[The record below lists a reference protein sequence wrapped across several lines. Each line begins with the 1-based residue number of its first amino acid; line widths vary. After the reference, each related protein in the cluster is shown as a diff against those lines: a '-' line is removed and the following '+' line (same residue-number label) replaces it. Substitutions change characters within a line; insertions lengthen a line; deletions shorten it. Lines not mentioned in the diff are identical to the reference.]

1 MNHQP
6 RLDNNDSSS
15 QSVSFAYL
23 TPESVFMQ
31 IKQLHHTVL
40 LTVLITICSNQRI
53 LSQESH
59 QTRIESLLDIANNAP
74 DSVILIVD
82 NLFISEEFEHD
93 SSYYYGLRK
102 VKAKAL
108 FKKGFFEKCLLY
120 YKSNYTYYNKTNDSL
135 SLAKAADQIGTS
147 YMYQGNIESAQPYF
161 IEALNLFEKVGSP
174 KDLANMYNGFAGLH
188 SFLGDNEKSLD
199 YLQKAMNLYIEMKD
213 TSGQSQLHSNM
224 GFVHMDM
231 ENYKEAE
238 INFKKQYILDSLIGS
253 KTGVGFF
260 HDYMGDLNKRQ
271 GKYQLAIDHYNQA
284 INIREEL
291 SNSFDLSESKLSIA
305 EALIEMK
312 KYNRAISY
320 LKEELKERENYGSVL
335 HVREIYKLI
344 SLSYKKQGLYAQS
357 LEYHEKLK
365 VVSDSLFN
373 AEMLDAF
380 AEKDAKYEL
389 DKKEAKLITLELED
403 QLKETRITNQKYT
416 ISGLGIGLGLVS
428 LLGYFL
434 YNQKNKI
441 SKQNLIISKSALE
454 KDILLREIH
463 HRVKNNLQVV
473 SSLLGIQ
480 GREIKDQ
487 KAQDAI
493 QEGRN
498 RVQSMSLIHQN
509 LYKKDNLTGIEMRP
523 YINKLS
529 NHLLNTYQ
537 VESGEIK
544 IETQVDDIT
553 LDVETVVPIGLIINE
568 LISNSLKYAFPN
580 DANGVISIELHESKY
595 QLILSIS
602 DDGIGLNP
610 DQLQTKTETFGH
622 SLIRAFKTKLDA
634 DISIQSEGG
643 TRIELKIRNYKK
655 IKE

>member
-1 MNHQP
+1 MAFKHFYP
-6 RLDNNDSSS
+6 CAILVVALIISSA
-15 QSVSFAYL
+15 Q
-23 TPESVFMQ
+23 Q
-31 IKQLHHTVL
+31 IF
-40 LTVLITICSNQRI
+40 
-53 LSQESH
+53 SQES
-59 QTRIESLLDIANNAP
+59 TKNNKLRVESLLDKSSSSP
-74 DSVILIVD
+74 DSVIVIVD
-82 NLFISEEFEHD
+82 SLLLSDEFDQD
-93 SSYYYGLRK
+93 SSYYYSLRK
-102 VKAKAL
+102 IKAKAL
-108 FKKGFFEKCLLY
+108 FKKGFFEKCLVY
-120 YKSNYTYYNKTNDSL
+120 YKGNYTYYKKTNDSL
-135 SLAKAADQIGTS
+135 SLAKAADQIGTA
-147 YMYQGNIESAQPYF
+147 YMYQGNIENAQPYF
-161 IEALNLFEKVGSP
+161 IEALDLFEKVGSS

-199 YLQKAMNLYIEMKD
+199 YLQKGLDLYIEMKD

-238 INFKKQYILDSLIGS
+238 ANFKRQYILDSLKGS
-253 KTGVGFF
+253 MTGMGYF

-271 GKYQLAIDHYNQA
+271 GKYQAAIGHYNQA

-312 KYNRAISY
+312 SYGRAVNY
-320 LKEELKERENYGSVL
+320 LKGELKERENYGSVL
-335 HVREIYKLI
+335 HIREIYKLI

-365 VVSDSLFN
+365 TVSDSIFN

-389 DKKEAKLITLELED
+389 DKKEAKLVTLELED

-441 SKQNLIISKSALE
+441 AEQNEVISKSATE

-480 GREIKDQ
+480 SRGIKDQ
-487 KAQDAI
+487 KAKDAI
-493 QEGRN
+493 QEGQN

-509 LYKKDNLTGIEMRP
+509 LYKKDNLTGIEMQP
-523 YINKLS
+523 YIEKLS
-529 NHLLNTYQ
+529 KHLLNTYQ
-537 VESGEIK
+537 VEKGDIK
-544 IETQVDDIT
+544 IDSQIEDLT

-568 LISNSLKYAFPN
+568 LMSNALKYAFP
-580 DANGVISIELHESKY
+580 DERGGTISINLSEKED
-595 QLILSIS
+595 QLYLDVI
-602 DDGIGLNP
+602 DDGIGLTES
-610 DQLQTKTETFGH
+610 QLSAKTETFGH
-622 SLIRAFKTKLDA
+622 SLIRAFKSKLDA
-634 DISIQSEGG
+634 EIVISSNKG
-643 TRIELKIRNYKK
+643 TQVSLTIKNYKK
-655 IKE
+655 VS